1 MDIDVK
7 LLESLDYAGRV
18 QELRLAKEQLTPEN
32 DTVRL
37 AGGLVLTNA
46 HVNEVLEDLKLRD
59 QTLTAMATAFEKA
72 QIVRRGIEGNVSD
85 LRNRMGRKESIEAM
99 SREVSKVLV
108 VGGPTRTPYFINE
121 LEAVFGTDK
130 VVTADLTQ
138 DVDAWDDTVDP
149 TLTALSYGACY
160 CMGLAFTLSYRFSI

>member
-1 MDIDVK
+1 M
-7 LLESLDYAGRV
+7 
-18 QELRLAKEQLTPEN
+18 
-32 DTVRL
+32 
-37 AGGLVLTNA
+37 LTNA
-46 HVNEVLEDLKLRD
+46 HVNEGLEDLKLRD

-130 VVTADLTQ
+130 VVTADVLTQ

-160 CMGLAFTLSYRFSI
+160 CMGLVFTLIDLVLAYR